1 MRTILIVDDVAQSS
15 ALLEAALANMGYSP
29 VSVRSA
35 EAALKILQKF
45 EIHLILS
52 EARLPGLS
60 GHELLKKA
68 KDLAPLVPVMIMTAD
83 ATLKEVVE
91 IIKDGAFDCIAKPF
105 DPDILRASV
114 ANALR
119 SHAENAD
126 NDRLRKDLG
135 RTFVSDNLIGK
146 SPALQEVRLK
156 IREVSASVANV
167 LITGESGTG
176 KEVVARALHSNGPRA
191 SFPFVT
197 INCAAIPET
206 LLESELFGHVKGA
219 FTGATANRQ
228 GRFAQADKG
237 TIFLDEIG
245 DMPLAL
251 QPKILRC
258 IQEKTIE
265 PVGSHMSLK
274 VDVRIIAATH
284 HDLAEAVGR
293 GTFRRDLHY
302 RLNVYPI
309 VMPPLRERREDIPRL
324 AAHFAKQYAAKT
336 GGQPITFT
344 EAGMRAMWDY
354 PWPGNIREL
363 ENCVERLSI
372 IAPGDKI
379 TPHTLAACAIF
390 DDGRKVTA
398 NFFAPGA
405 AQWSLPLDLERLLED
420 LERELIMQA
429 LAETGGMQ
437 VKAAG
442 LLRIATNSIRH
453 RIKKLGITA
462 RKPTANIFSPGAASG
477 QATFPLDL
485 DRRLKE
491 LERELVMQALEEA
504 EGVQVKAAEL
514 LHITEYSIWYRI
526 KSLGITVVH
535 KRTAFI
541 APNM

>member
-1 MRTILIVDDVAQSS
+1 MRTILIIDDVAQSS
-15 ALLEAALANMGYSP
+15 ALLETALTNMGYSP
-29 VSVRSA
+29 VVVRSA
-35 EAALKILQKF
+35 EEALKNLQKY

-60 GHELLKKA
+60 ARELLKKA
-68 KDLAPLVPVMIMTAD
+68 YELAPLTPVVIMTAD

-91 IIKDGAFDCIAKPF
+91 VIKGGAFDCIAKPF
-105 DPDILRASV
+105 DPDILKASV
-114 ANALR
+114 AKALR
-119 SHAENAD
+119 SYAENAE
-126 NDRLRKDLG
+126 NDSLRKALD
-135 RTFVSDNLIGK
+135 RTFVSDDLIGK
-146 SPALQEVRLK
+146 SPAIQEVRLK
-156 IREVSASVANV
+156 IHEVSASLANV

-176 KEVVARALHSNGPRA
+176 KEVVAKAIHTNGPRA

-219 FTGATANRQ
+219 FTGATSNRQ

-258 IQEKTIE
+258 IQAKTID
-265 PVGSHMSLK
+265 PVGAHMSLK

-284 HDLAEAVGR
+284 HGLAEAVGC
-293 GTFRRDLHY
+293 GTFRRDLYY

-309 VMPPLRERREDIPRL
+309 VVPPLRERREDIPGL
-324 AAHFAKQYAAKT
+324 TAHFAKQYAAKT

-372 IAPGDKI
+372 IAPGYKI
-379 TPHTLAACAIF
+379 TPHTLATCAIF
-390 DDGRKVTA
+390 PDARKGTA
-398 NFFAPGA
+398 NFFAPSA
-405 AQWSLPLDLERLLED
+405 AQWRLPLDLKRLLED
-420 LERELIMQA
+420 LERELITQA
-429 LAETGGMQ
+429 LEETGGMQ
-437 VKAAG
+437 NKAAG
-442 LLRIATNSIRH
+442 LLRIAESSIRH
-453 RIKKLGITA
+453 RIKKFRITA
-462 RKPTANIFSPGAASG
+462 RKAVANVFTPGAASG
-477 QATFPLDL
+477 RAIFPLDL
-485 DRRLKE
+485 DHRLRA
-491 LERELVMQALEEA
+491 LERELIMQALEEA
-504 EGVQVKAAEL
+504 GGVQVKAAEL
-514 LHITEYSIWYRI
+514 LRISEYSIWYRI
-526 KSLGITVVH
+526 KRLGITVVH

-541 APNM
+541 R